1 MKTLFKLTLLSLA
14 VFGILGCQCDDDLS
28 KNPMVGTYTG
38 IFTANYSSGE
48 QSGEVTLKLQ
58 EGRYTCI
65 GNPDRIP
72 AGGRGT
78 YTVEEDKIIFIDE
91 NVWTADFDWNLILN
105 GEYDYTFDGHKLIIW
120 KDTNDQ
126 STYRYELEK

>member
-1 MKTLFKLTLLSLA
+1 MKTLVQTTLLSL
-14 VFGILGCQCDDDLS
+14 VILCFWSCQCDDDHS
-28 KNPMVGTYTG
+28 KNPMIGTYTG
-38 IFTANYSSGE
+38 TFTVTYSSGE
-48 QSGEVTLKLQ
+48 LSGDVTLKLQ

-78 YTVEEDKIIFIDE
+78 YTVEEGKMIFVDE

-105 GEYDYTFDGHKLIIW
+105 GTYDYTFNGQKLIIW
-120 KDTNDQ
+120 ADKNDVG
-126 STYRYELEK
+126 TYRYELQK

>member
-14 VFGILGCQCDDDLS
+14 VFGILGCQCDDDHG

-38 IFTANYSSGE
+38 IFTVIYSSGE

-105 GEYDYTFDGHKLIIW
+105 GEYDYTFDGQKLIIW
-120 KDTNDQ
+120 KEINDQ